1 MKSEKYVILC
11 LMAFVSVV
19 MSGCYVNEPSQP
31 RFHKMNVDF
40 DVPQNAWAYDTQNRW
55 FSYYYQSP
63 DITASIYD
71 YGTWTMSHEYNPGT
85 KDAYLIQLPEFL
97 FHEIALT
104 DTTSYYYTQRLDYEV
119 GVGYV
124 RVYVTNSDYIYDQG
138 WTPDDM
144 HFHMQIVY

>member
-1 MKSEKYVILC
+1 MILC

-40 DVPQNAWAYDTQNRW
+40 DVPKNAWAYDAENRW

-97 FHEIALT
+97 FNEIALT

-119 GVGYV
+119 GVGYI
-124 RVYVTNSDYIYDQG
+124 RVYVTNSDYIYEG
-138 WTPDDM
+138 WVPDAM

>member
-40 DVPQNAWAYDTQNRW
+40 DVPKNAWAYDAENRW

-97 FHEIALT
+97 FNEIALT

-119 GVGYV
+119 GVGYI
-124 RVYVTNSDYIYDQG
+124 RVYVTNSDYIYEG
-138 WTPDDM
+138 WVPDAM